1 MSDGSPPDIAVPDVP
16 APDVPAPDDAERP
29 FPDIYAVNEVTVLEG
44 MLEWYRDGVVAKVAG
59 LTDEQAKW
67 RSVGSPSTPIG
78 MVKHLAGVED
88 SWFHDRFAGRP
99 DPDVWVGVDFAAD
112 PDWDFTSAWDDT
124 LADTVAL
131 YRDACQ
137 RSRDAAAGH
146 GLDDLA
152 VNSPRPF
159 NLRWAYVHLIEET
172 ARHLGHMDILREL
185 VDGAT
190 GE

>member
-1 MSDGSPPDIAVPDVP
+1 MSDASPPDD
-16 APDVPAPDDAERP
+16 ERP
-29 FPDIYAVNEVTVLEG
+29 FPEIRAVGERTLLEG
-44 MLEWYRDGVVAKVAG
+44 ILDWYRDGVIAKIDG
-59 LTDEQAKW
+59 LTDEQAKQ
-67 RSVGSPSTPIG
+67 RSVGSPSTVIG

-99 DPDVWVGVDFAAD
+99 EPDVWARVDFEAD

-124 LADTVAL
+124 VADTVGL
-131 YRDACQ
+131 YRDACA
-137 RSRDAAAGH
+137 RSRAAAAGH

-159 NLRWAYVHLIEET
+159 NLRWAYVHLVEET

-185 VDGAT
+185 TDGAR

>member
-1 MSDGSPPDIAVPDVP
+1 MATALPAEREDQPMSDAS
-16 APDVPAPDDAERP
+16 AERD
-29 FPDIYAVNEVTVLEG
+29 FPEIRAVDERTIYEG
-44 MLEWYRDGVVAKVAG
+44 MLDWYREGVVAKVAG
-59 LTDEQAKW
+59 LGDERAKD
-67 RSVGSPSTPIG
+67 RHAASNSSLIG
-78 MVKHLAGVED
+78 LVKHLAGVED
-88 SWFHDRFAGRP
+88 SWFHDRFAGRQEP
-99 DPDVWVGVDFAAD
+99 GVWVGVDFDAE

-131 YRDACQ
+131 YEAACA

-146 GLDDLA
+146 DLDALA

-172 ARHLGHMDILREL
+172 ARHLGQMDILREL
-185 VDGAT
+185 TDGAT